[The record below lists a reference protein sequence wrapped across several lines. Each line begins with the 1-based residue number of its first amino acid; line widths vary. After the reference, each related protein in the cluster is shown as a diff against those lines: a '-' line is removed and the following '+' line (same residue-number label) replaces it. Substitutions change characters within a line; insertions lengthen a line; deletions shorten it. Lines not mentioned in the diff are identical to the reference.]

1 MRQKSRRNIWDTNHA
16 RAGNHF
22 SAFRVSV
29 SLIRVTAQS
38 HDWTKHLKY
47 VGLNLDFQ
55 HSLSFLLTFIH
66 FCSNLKSFSYQS
78 RYFED
83 ALQERVWIQDV
94 HIFII
99 CWISNAD
106 DKQPNSKKH
115 GIFLHIVFGKRGQR
129 VGMYLKFNFCLLS
142 KFKVLFM
149 HQLSCLGRPLLLG
162 GDFDS
167 TLIFAEN
174 NSLSRISILGH

>member
-1 MRQKSRRNIWDTNHA
+1 M
-16 RAGNHF
+16 F
-22 SAFRVSV
+22 
-29 SLIRVTAQS
+29 
-38 HDWTKHLKY
+38 
-47 VGLNLDFQ
+47 VGLLAHSFATILNFQ
-55 HSLSFLLTFIH
+55 WFSMLPSPLNGMVALNHWDQWF
-66 FCSNLKSFSYQS
+66 SNGFGVRQPLIMMVFDGWAPLVRRWNGYIPSSKS
-78 RYFED
+78 
-83 ALQERVWIQDV
+83 I
-94 HIFII
+94 
-99 CWISNAD
+99 AD